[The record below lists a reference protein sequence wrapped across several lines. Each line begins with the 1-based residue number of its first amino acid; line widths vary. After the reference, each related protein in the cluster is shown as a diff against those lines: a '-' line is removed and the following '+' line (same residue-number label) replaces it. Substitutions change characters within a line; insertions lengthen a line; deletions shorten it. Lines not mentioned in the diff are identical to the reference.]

1 MPLNYVTMRL
11 KGPFIIEQQNKNLTT
26 KTLTLGDETSRVC
39 GPRWG

>member
-11 KGPFIIEQQNKNLTT
+11 KGLFIIGKLEKILTPGDV
-26 KTLTLGDETSRVC
+26 TLRVC